1 MSLSQLL
8 KLRTT
13 SGSAS
18 RSTPPSSSPAFLH
31 FGICSLRSFHASLS
45 RPTTPRQIPP
55 TISTGRHVLFAMPP
69 ATSTRPAAPSAAA
82 KQAHIL
88 CAAKPVA
95 PPRAQIETAM
105 RSSCSTTSG
114 LAASPRRQMWLSAT
128 TVWRKGLR
136 REELRSRRQNKWCVE
151 DEDDRTLAKDI
162 PIPFVNPG
170 GGLWLRRARQINPF
184 VCDFCLARQSLTL

>member
-1 MSLSQLL
+1 MSLFQLL

-55 TISTGRHVLFAMPP
+55 TISTGRRVLFAMPP
-69 ATSTRPAAPSAAA
+69 ATSIRPAVPSEAA
-82 KQAHIL
+82 KQALIL

-95 PPRAQIETAM
+95 PPQAQIEIAM

-114 LAASPRRQMWLSAT
+114 TAVLPKRQMWLSAT

-151 DEDDRTLAKDI
+151 DGGDRTLAKRH
-162 PIPFVNPG
+162 PYSFREP
-170 GGLWLRRARQINPF
+170 WRRT
-184 VCDFCLARQSLTL
+184 LATKGASN